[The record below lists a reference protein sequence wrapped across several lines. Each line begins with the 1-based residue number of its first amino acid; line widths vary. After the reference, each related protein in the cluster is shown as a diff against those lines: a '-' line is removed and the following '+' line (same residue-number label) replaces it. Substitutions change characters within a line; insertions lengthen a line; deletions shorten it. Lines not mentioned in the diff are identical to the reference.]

1 MVVSG
6 DTTPDVGNMQGSV
19 LEYAGTAVTVTTF
32 DNPSAGRE
40 FTLFSNTGSAM
51 MSPLLPSH
59 VDRERD
65 EYP

>member
-32 DNPSAGRE
+32 DNPSAGQE
-40 FTLFSNTGSAM
+40 FTLLGTWNPAF
-51 MSPLLPSH
+51 LQRL
-59 VDRERD
+59 
-65 EYP
+65 